1 MNKDELVIKML
12 DAAKGDV
19 TKIDGRRML
28 DAALKAIEDA
38 VADGKD
44 VRLIGFGTFKKNH
57 RAART
62 GRNPQTGEALEIPAA
77 YMPHFTAGRGFK
89 EIVNK

>member
-1 MNKDELVIKML
+1 MNKEKVVEEIRKRLDLTKAGASKTVDTVLDVIQEGTIK
-12 DAAKGDV
+12 
-19 TKIDGRRML
+19 DGEVSFMNF
-28 DAALKAIEDA
+28 
-38 VADGKD
+38 GKF
-44 VRLIGFGTFKKNH
+44 VVVERG
-57 RAART
+57 ARK